1 MPTPDQRDQPAPAQ
15 PDLPAWRPIQAR
27 QRVWLLVLT
36 VVTVAGLA
44 FVLQRPHQHLLEV
57 KAARHAAACQGVAAS
72 RPSDCP
78 GARMP
83 VMVVPATPATPPATP
98 PAPR

>member
-1 MPTPDQRDQPAPAQ
+1 MPTPDHRDPPPPAQ

-27 QRVWLLVLT
+27 QRLWLLALT
-36 VVTVAGLA
+36 LVTVAGLA

-57 KAARHAAACQGVAAS
+57 KAARHAAACQGEAAS
-72 RPSDCP
+72 RPADCP

-83 VMVVPATPATPPATP
+83 VMVLPAAPRALP